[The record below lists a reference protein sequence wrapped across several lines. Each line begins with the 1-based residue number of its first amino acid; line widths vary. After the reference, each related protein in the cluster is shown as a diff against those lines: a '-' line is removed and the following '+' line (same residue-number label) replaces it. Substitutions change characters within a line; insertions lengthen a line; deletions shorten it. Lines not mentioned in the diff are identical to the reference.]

1 MIQREALSLVNHLVV
16 SPYKEVEVGCK
27 NDLFISLS
35 KYCVYNL
42 NWTCSLDVDVNIRG
56 ARAERA
62 VGDGGRP
69 LVQEGGRRG
78 AEDPQ
83 DDELGLH

>member
-1 MIQREALSLVNHLVV
+1 M
-16 SPYKEVEVGCK
+16 C
-27 NDLFISLS
+27 
-35 KYCVYNL
+35 NL
-42 NWTCSLDVDVNIRG
+42 NSTCSPGVDVDIRG

>member
-1 MIQREALSLVNHLVV
+1 M
-16 SPYKEVEVGCK
+16 C
-27 NDLFISLS
+27 
-35 KYCVYNL
+35 NL
-42 NWTCSLDVDVNIRG
+42 NSTCPLGLNVNLRG

>member
-1 MIQREALSLVNHLVV
+1 MAVKITFSSAFL
-16 SPYKEVEVGCK
+16 
-27 NDLFISLS
+27 ISV
-35 KYCVYNL
+35 CNL
-42 NWTCSLDVDVNIRG
+42 NSTCSPGVDVNIRG

-69 LVQEGGRRG
+69 LVQEGGCRG

>member
-1 MIQREALSLVNHLVV
+1 M
-16 SPYKEVEVGCK
+16 C
-27 NDLFISLS
+27 
-35 KYCVYNL
+35 NL
-42 NWTCSLDVDVNIRG
+42 NLTCSPGVDVDIRG

>member
-1 MIQREALSLVNHLVV
+1 MTFSSAFQNS
-16 SPYKEVEVGCK
+16 
-27 NDLFISLS
+27 
-35 KYCVYNL
+35 VYNL
-42 NWTCSLDVDVNIRG
+42 NSTCSPGVDVNIRG

-69 LVQEGGRRG
+69 LVQEGGCRG

>member
-1 MIQREALSLVNHLVV
+1 MTFSSAFLIFA
-16 SPYKEVEVGCK
+16 
-27 NDLFISLS
+27 
-35 KYCVYNL
+35 YNL
-42 NWTCSLDVDVNIRG
+42 YSTCSPGVDVNIRG
-56 ARAERA
+56 AGAERA

-69 LVQEGGRRG
+69 LVQEGGCRG

>member
-1 MIQREALSLVNHLVV
+1 MSLVNHLVT
-16 SPYKEVEVGCK
+16 SPSQEVEVGCK

-35 KYCVYNL
+35 NFCAQSEL
-42 NWTCSLDVDVNIRG
+42 NTGVDVNIRG
-56 ARAERA
+56 ARAQRA

-69 LVQEGGRRG
+69 LVQEGGPRG